1 MIFWFW
7 TNNLICQPNNLWIA
21 GSASWNERM
30 YSCKGSNADAKRLE
44 IFFVLQTVFLLIDA
58 FLSLPS
64 AINCFLLMI
73 YVCILS
79 ICLTASVEH
88 NSFSF
93 FLFFSNKKSFSSYLL
108 KKSKQNWVGT
118 SMFCSV
124 CIAML
129 LIVNV
134 VHC

>member
-7 TNNLICQPNNLWIA
+7 ANNLIWQSNNLWIV

-30 YSCKGSNADAKRLE
+30 YSCKGSNADAKTLK

-58 FLSLPS
+58 FLFALCHQLFF
-64 AINCFLLMI
+64 IDDL
-73 YVCILS
+73 CILS

-118 SMFCSV
+118 SMFYSV

-129 LIVNV
+129 FIVNV